1 MEGYRHIL
9 AAVEAQEDDGP
20 RVLHHAWGLAQRF
33 EARLSLVHVV
43 EYLPVDPAGDA
54 LLATPLD
61 LTHERREQAQKTLDG
76 WCTDA
81 GITVADTWVTV
92 GSITQEILR
101 ARGESGADLI
111 VIGSHQKGW
120 LKRLLEGSESADMI
134 REAPCAVFV
143 ATKAHK
149 ERLGKE

>member
-9 AAVEAQEDDGP
+9 AAVEAREDDGP
-20 RVLHHAWGLAQRF
+20 RVLHHAWGLAHRF

-61 LTHERREQAQKTLDG
+61 LTHERREQAPRTPDG
-76 WCTDA
+76 WCADA
-81 GITVADTWVTV
+81 GIAVADTWVTV

-111 VIGSHQKGW
+111 VIGHRSRRGLAALFSSTDDGVLHHACCDV
-120 LKRLLEGSESADMI
+120 LAMHLD
-134 REAPCAVFV
+134 
-143 ATKAHK
+143 
-149 ERLGKE
+149 